1 MPEKVEAS
9 KRGGPMAADHSAVL
23 SVRVPDVVFDAADA
37 LAKQDGVK
45 LSELVRALLVREVRQ
60 RLRHWPM

>member
-1 MPEKVEAS
+1 
-9 KRGGPMAADHSAVL
+9 MAADHSAVL
-23 SVRVPDVVFDAADA
+23 SVRVPDVLFDAADA